1 MNSISSQS
9 GNTSMNE
16 SLNSTSYNEQ
26 RISLLANK
34 LNQLQLNIQNEK
46 LAEF

>member
-34 LNQLQLNIQNEK
+34 LNRFQLNLQNEK
-46 LAEF
+46 LAKF